1 MRSGSSSNRNSSN
14 FNSSHGMVEIR
25 KFPSLDWLDIYCF
38 DSYCLFQNFVLSLV
52 QCSRDSRMHVKRISE
67 KEFSFGGLKVTSW
80 YICILQF
87 KQLNMHSCD
96 YQTMYKPLNSESC
109 CLQISMRK
117 TFPQV
122 STYLYSILT
131 THSCI
136 LLQLNR
142 FLSSLCIYSIHILYI
157 LCRWSLGVVISSH
170 QYTTSLTSIT
180 VITHSLLLSF
190 INPSAYSISLHHLL
204 LSLFYSILSTYCICI
219 LRWWFPFRLIAA
231 IHSAEFHFYSRLFSF
246 LLLLRLHLPPSTSS
260 PPPNPVQVSSLLFC
274 SIVVFSVS

>member
-1 MRSGSSSNRNSSN
+1 MVMTIRSPCRCISPTEEGSLRSGSSSNRNSRN

-25 KFPSLDWLDIYCF
+25 KLPSLDWLDIYCF
-38 DSYCLFQNFVLSLV
+38 DSYCLFQNFVPSLV
-52 QCSRDSRMHVKRISE
+52 QCSRDSRMHVRRISE
-67 KEFSFGGLKVTSW
+67 EEFSFGGLKVTSW

-136 LLQLNR
+136 LLQLK
-142 FLSSLCIYSIHILYI
+142 
-157 LCRWSLGVVISSH
+157 
-170 QYTTSLTSIT
+170 
-180 VITHSLLLSF
+180 
-190 INPSAYSISLHHLL
+190 
-204 LSLFYSILSTYCICI
+204 SILIIIMHIFYTYFIYTLQMVVGCCYFQPLVYNIAHQHYSDYTQSA
-219 LRWWFPFRLIAA
+219 PF
-231 IHSAEFHFYSRLFSF
+231 FY
-246 LLLLRLHLPPSTSS
+246 
-260 PPPNPVQVSSLLFC
+260 
-274 SIVVFSVS
+274 